1 MKKIYNKVVVCLWTV
16 QKNPKLCHLPGKC
29 PHTAIIEVDV
39 LARGVA
45 VRGDFGIEDGTVGED
60 SM

>member
-1 MKKIYNKVVVCLWTV
+1 MKR
-16 QKNPKLCHLPGKC
+16 PKESKTLPSTRQV

-45 VRGDFGIEDGTVGED
+45 VRGDFGIEDGTVSED